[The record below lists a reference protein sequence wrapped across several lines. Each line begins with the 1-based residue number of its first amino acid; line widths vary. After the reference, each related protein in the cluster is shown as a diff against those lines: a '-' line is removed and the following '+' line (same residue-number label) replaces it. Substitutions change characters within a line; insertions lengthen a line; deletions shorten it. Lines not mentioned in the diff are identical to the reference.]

1 MSGRGD
7 PQDPPGLRWLRLAQ
21 EDLTVARHTAADP
34 ELVARAACTWA
45 HQAAEKALKGLL
57 VAEGIDPPKSHDL
70 IRLSSRLNAGLH
82 GRLDKLDLA
91 ELTRW
96 AIEGRYPDEFVEAT
110 EADAER
116 AVLTA
121 EAVLAVV
128 AEHLVT
134 GCGPAGE
141 S

>member
-1 MSGRGD
+1 MSGQGD
-7 PQDPPGLRWLRLAQ
+7 AQDPPGLRWLRLAQ

-45 HQAAEKALKGLL
+45 HQSAEKALKALM

-70 IRLSSRLNAGLH
+70 IRLSGWLDVGLH
-82 GRLDKLDLA
+82 ARLDSLDLA

-116 AVLTA
+116 AVHTA
-121 EAVLAVV
+121 EDVLAIV
-128 AEHLVT
+128 AEHLMF
-134 GCGPAGE
+134 GGRPAGD

>member
-1 MSGRGD
+1 MSAQSD
-7 PQDPPGLRWLRLAQ
+7 AQDPPGFRWLRLAQ
-21 EDLTVARHTAADP
+21 EDLTVARHSAADP

-45 HQAAEKALKGLL
+45 HQAAEKALKALL

-70 IRLSSRLNAGLH
+70 IRLSGRLDAGLYD
-82 GRLDKLDLA
+82 RLDKLDLA

-121 EAVLAVV
+121 EAVLAVA

-134 GCGPAGE
+134 GGGPAGG